1 METVAEIKAL
11 VEGHREQ
18 QQIDRELSIIDN
30 RINRTYEALRDV
42 ASLGGA
48 SILNQYSTDMYHT
61 VVAKQRTMVETKQSM
76 TTYNLRILSL
86 QPEQIVAIVYQ
97 CIMDLAS
104 RDENDTVAFSAPAN
118 TFYRRI
124 GSLVEVTARL
134 NMMNYVRKGT
144 NLPQNNTPLVQL
156 AKEYNI
162 RTEDL
167 KRWRSKQLPAC
178 MRDTKDV
185 DLISTGKVIW
195 DLVEDQ
201 LQSVVYYRK
210 VGTGGNNMQYRIGII
225 ESVAQ
230 TMEEEAL
237 DRAVLD
243 AALGFMVCPPNE
255 LTAESVNI
263 RERYLT
269 ELVTRKDASK
279 IKPSEITLRA
289 ANATQGTAYKINQDV
304 FQLFM
309 TLNDDICEKLAGLQE
324 VPSEANDGESVRQFE
339 ARVHNVKVSN
349 TAKLNGIQG
358 LKIAASEAFQYA
370 NIWFPA
376 YLDFRGRLY
385 TVDYRGLGPQS
396 NKNAKALLQLSQ
408 GSPLGSNGLWWLY
421 HELANSMGWDK
432 DLLDEKVAKAKAL
445 LPRMRGI
452 VANPMSDTV
461 WLEGDDPLK
470 VYALMVDITRAID
483 SGDVESYV
491 SHLICYVD
499 GSCNGMQ
506 HLSLMTN
513 DEVGAAATNVI
524 CPDGKRSDFY
534 SVVGDRMLDALEDQY
549 SEAAMYW
556 KTTACEK
563 YGMRKIAKRGVMTI
577 PYGATHGG
585 LAQQFVEDGFCTTKE
600 FSHKGTQAESFVI
613 RDALEEAMDGAA
625 PRAMALR
632 EWMLIAI
639 SAVCKNGFSPEWT
652 VPTGTV
658 VKHYYV
664 TPKYKRVRVA
674 DTMTSLP
681 DYTGKGSKVDA
692 KKNRRSIVANLIHS
706 FDAAMLQD
714 TAVRMLDQGVE
725 ELSFVHDSYGAGAG
739 NMDSLSVT
747 LRQSAYDIYS
757 VDQVAELHADFER
770 QADTEIAP
778 PPARGTLNLD
788 DLHTAP
794 YFFA

>member
-48 SILNQYSTDMYHT
+48 SILNQYSNDMYAA
-61 VVAKQRTMVETKQSM
+61 VVNAQHKLVSGDASM
-76 TTYNLRILSL
+76 TTYNLRILAL
-86 QPEQIVAIVYQ
+86 QPEQVVAVIYQ
-97 CIMDLAS
+97 CVMDLAA
-104 RDENDTVAFSAPAN
+104 RDENDVVAFSAPAN

-134 NMMNYVRKGT
+134 NMMNYVRKGSKK
-144 NLPQNNTPLVQL
+144 PQDNTPLIAL
-156 AKEYNI
+156 AKEYNVEASRI
-162 RTEDL
+162 S
-167 KRWRSKQLPAC
+167 KWKSKQLPAC

-195 DLVEDQ
+195 DLVEET
-201 LQSVVYYRK
+201 LQSVVYMRK
-210 VGTGGNNMQYRIGII
+210 VGTGGNNMQYRVGII

-230 TMEEEAL
+230 IMEEEAL

-243 AALGFMVCPPNE
+243 AALGFMVCPPNA
-255 LTAESVNI
+255 LTADSVNI

-269 ELVTRKDASK
+269 ELVSRKDKLK
-279 IKPSEITLRA
+279 IEPSEITLRA
-289 ANATQGTAYKINQDV
+289 ANTTQGTAYSINQDV

-309 TLNDDICEKLAGLQE
+309 TLNDDICEKLAGLQD

-349 TAKLNGIQG
+349 TAKLNAIQG
-358 LKIAASEAFQYA
+358 LKIAATEASQYA
-370 NIWFPA
+370 RVWFPA

-421 HELANSMGWDK
+421 HELGNSMGWDK
-432 DLLDEKVAKAKAL
+432 DLLEDKVAKAKAL

-452 VANPMSDTV
+452 VANPLSDTV

-470 VYALMVDITRAID
+470 VYACMVDITRALD
-483 SGDVESYV
+483 SGKPESFV

-534 SVVGDRMLDALEDQY
+534 SVVGNRMLDALEDQY

-556 KTTACEK
+556 KTTASEK

-613 RDALEEAMDGAA
+613 RDALEIAMDGAA

-632 EWMLIAI
+632 EWMLEAI
-639 SAVCKNGFSPEWT
+639 SAVCKNGVSPQWV
-652 VPTGTV
+652 VPTGTT

-664 TPKYKRVRVA
+664 KNKTKRVRIA

-681 DYTGKGSKVDA
+681 DYTGKGATVDA
-692 KKNRRSIVANLIHS
+692 KKNRSSIVANLIHS

-739 NMDSLSVT
+739 HMDSLSVT
-747 LRQSAYDIYS
+747 LRESAFDMYS
-757 VDQVAELHADFER
+757 VDQVAAIHADFER
-770 QADTEIAP
+770 QAGREITAP
-778 PPARGTLNLD
+778 PTRGNLD
-788 DLHTAP
+788 LTDVKSAP